1 MFKFSLQRVLDL
13 KARREQ
19 AAAIELAR
27 TQAAADEA
35 RTAAEA
41 LLAAR
46 EEGVRQIFS
55 SARPTV
61 GEMRNAGYLLEALDE
76 RINEAQSVAE
86 KAASRV
92 DASMGAFTIA
102 SQERRVLDKLRER
115 HLAGWQTEQVQIDR
129 MTMDT
134 IALSR
139 FTQSATTELEEE
151 CDSKE

>member
-35 RTAAEA
+35 RMAAEA

-61 GEMRNAGYLLEALDE
+61 GEMRNAGYLLQALDE
-76 RINEAQSVAE
+76 RIDQAQAVAE
-86 KAASRV
+86 KAASR
-92 DASMGAFTIA
+92 AQESMGAFTVA